1 MFMQKQSQLYPQP
14 NYLPQY
20 TQSTLILSKNSALLL
35 VIPTKVGVIFNL
47 PFKIRDIH
55 HFAHNNLSRIFSI

>member
-1 MFMQKQSQLYPQP
+1 MHKGAIFMQKQSQLYPQP

-35 VIPTKVGVIFNL
+35 VTPTKVGVIF
-47 PFKIRDIH
+47 
-55 HFAHNNLSRIFSI
+55 

>member
-1 MFMQKQSQLYPQP
+1 MHKGAMFMQKQSQLYPQP

-35 VIPTKVGVIFNL
+35 VIPTKVGVIF
-47 PFKIRDIH
+47 
-55 HFAHNNLSRIFSI
+55 

>member
-1 MFMQKQSQLYPQP
+1 YDLSLFYLIFLYLIMHKGAIFMQKQSQLYPQP

-35 VIPTKVGVIFNL
+35 VIPTKVGVIF
-47 PFKIRDIH
+47 
-55 HFAHNNLSRIFSI
+55 